1 MAKRLVEIALPPGFV
16 DGTPR
21 MIKQRWILGNH
32 VRFRDGRLRPIG
44 GWREFPLSR
53 HSETLDSA
61 CRGHHQWRNNLG
73 VGLMAF
79 GTAGS
84 GAPNYGKLY
93 AAEIGNPA
101 TFTDSTADTT
111 DGNNQITVDDGTAY

>member
-1 MAKRLVEIALPPGFV
+1 
-16 DGTPR
+16 
-21 MIKQRWILGNH
+21 
-32 VRFRDGRLRPIG
+32 
-44 GWREFPLSR
+44 
-53 HSETLDSA
+53 
-61 CRGHHQWRNNLG
+61 
-73 VGLMAF
+73 MAF

-111 DGNNQITVDDGTAY
+111 DGSDQITVDDGTAYEIGDLISGAGIPAGASITAVSTTSRDWGFTTAKTSSALPGLGSLKRRS